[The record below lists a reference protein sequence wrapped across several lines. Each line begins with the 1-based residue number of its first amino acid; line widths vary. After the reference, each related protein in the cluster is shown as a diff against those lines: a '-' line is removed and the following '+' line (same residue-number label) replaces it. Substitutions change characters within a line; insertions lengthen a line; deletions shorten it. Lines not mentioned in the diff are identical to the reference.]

1 LLVSRCFFP
10 SSLIAPC
17 FSHSER
23 LAGKKGYQN
32 NVPISQVA
40 FYVLIPVF
48 IASTMLFF
56 LDMDLGPDHPVRQLY
71 GLAHFA
77 FFAFMARC
85 LAGFSFF
92 YRKHFWFQFCL
103 IMVFVFI
110 AGGLIE
116 LIQPYFGRTASWRDV
131 GFNLLGGCFGLIFF
145 MPSGRCK
152 PGRRFLLLAK
162 FVVLA
167 FAIIM
172 FSAPAMALWDM
183 RRASRQFPVLGDFE
197 SRLETRRW
205 SRGKIDKGFA
215 RHGRASLQVPLETGK
230 KYPGTSLL
238 NSFGDWTGYSFFA
251 FSVHNPDPEP
261 LFLKVSIRDH
271 KHFRRGGRYKDRFN
285 RSFQIEQGWN
295 DISIPLEDIKNAPFK
310 RTLELDNLTEV
321 VFFTVDLPEL
331 RLMHLDYVRL
341 IP

>member
-1 LLVSRCFFP
+1 VHRSK
-10 SSLIAPC
+10 I
-17 FSHSER
+17 
-23 LAGKKGYQN
+23 G
-32 NVPISQVA
+32 
-40 FYVLIPVF
+40 FYLLIPVF
-48 IASTMLFF
+48 IAASTLFF
-56 LDMDLGPDHPVRQLY
+56 LNLDFGSDNPIKQLY
-71 GLAHFA
+71 GFAHFA
-77 FFAFMARC
+77 YFAFLARC
-85 LAGFSFF
+85 LAGLSFF
-92 YRKHFWFQFCL
+92 YRKHFWVQFFL
-103 IMVFVFI
+103 IMAFVFI

-116 LIQPYFGRTASWRDV
+116 LIQPYFGRTASRRDV

-145 MPSGRCK
+145 MPSGRSK
-152 PGRRFLLLAK
+152 PGRRSLLAAK

-172 FSAPAMALWDM
+172 LSAPAMALWDM
-183 RRASRQFPVLGDFE
+183 RGASRQFPVLGDFE

-205 SRGKIDKGFA
+205 SSGKLDKGFA

-230 KYPGTSLL
+230 KYPGTTLI

-261 LFLKVSIRDH
+261 LFLTVSIRDH
-271 KHFRRGGRYKDRFN
+271 KHFRRGGRYSDRFN

-295 DISIPLEDIKNAPFK
+295 DISIPIEDIKNAPLK
-310 RTLELDNLTEV
+310 RILELDNLTEV
-321 VFFTVDLPEL
+321 VFFTVDLPER